1 MKKTIVTV
9 VLATA
14 CASGTTASAQILE
27 SAGERALGMGG
38 AFVGVATDSSA
49 TWWNPAALATGPFL
63 DLSLGWHVSTL
74 TGELPAER
82 DRTSWVTIA
91 APPVGFSFFRF
102 RVAQALDPTAQPRAH
117 REEEGAAVPLRSLAV
132 TQLGVTLVH
141 SLLTDVHVG
150 TTLKYVRAT
159 PSLGVGDVSRSASDL
174 LDTGDDVSGGDARNT
189 FDLDVGATVVAGAF
203 RVGAVV
209 RNVREPDFDA
219 GAEGVPLRIPRQVR
233 AGAAFDV
240 ERTPSA
246 LPLLVSLDADLRR
259 YEVGT
264 GERRVVAV
272 GAERWFMA
280 RRVGVRG
287 GGRFNTVGRKDR
299 SATGG
304 ISVAAR
310 SGLFIEAHGVRGG
323 DDDEQGWGV
332 GARVSF

>member
-1 MKKTIVTV
+1 MKKTIVAV
-9 VLATA
+9 VLAA

-63 DLSLGWHVSTL
+63 DLSLGWHVSTV

-82 DRTSWVTIA
+82 DRTSWVAIA
-91 APPVGFSFFRF
+91 APPVGFSLYRF
-102 RVAQALDPTAQPRAH
+102 RIAQALDPTAQPRAH
-117 REEEGAAVPLRSLAV
+117 REEEGAAVPLRSLGV

-150 TTLKYVRAT
+150 ATLKYVRAT
-159 PSLGVGDVSRSASDL
+159 PSLGVGDASRDASDL
-174 LDTGDDVSGGDARNT
+174 LDTGDDLSGGDARNT
-189 FDLDVGATVVAGAF
+189 FDLDVGAMVVAGAF

-219 GAEGVPLRIPRQVR
+219 GGDGAPFRIPRQVR

-246 LPLLVSLDADLRR
+246 MPLIVSLDADVRR
-259 YEVGT
+259 YDVGT
-264 GERRVVAV
+264 GERRVVAL

-280 RRVGVRG
+280 RRIGVRG
-287 GGRFNTVGRKDR
+287 GGRFNTAGRKDR
-299 SATGG
+299 AATGG
-304 ISVAAR
+304 ISYAVR
-310 SGLFIEAHGVRGG
+310 SGLFLEAHGVRGG
-323 DDDEQGWGV
+323 DDDERGWGV